1 MASTNKT
8 QNLNL
13 NQWIG
18 TDKPKRTD
26 FNHDNSMI
34 DNICGTHMNDKD
46 IHIHADE
53 RLFWNTQVVTG
64 LYFGTGKPQME
75 ILLGFNPKAVIVFA
89 HDRSLGITDKFTYSG
104 IATEYANTVGI
115 TTSENGFTV
124 YEAYN
129 SKNGITPT
137 LNSRGVDYSYI
148 AFKYL

>member
-46 IHIHADE
+46 IHILADE

-64 LYFGTGKPQME
+64 FYFGTGRPQME
-75 ILLGFNPKAVIVFA
+75 ILLGFTPKAVIVFA
-89 HDRSLGITDKFTYSG
+89 HDRTLGITDKFVYSG

-115 TTSENGFTV
+115 TTSENGFQISDSCET
-124 YEAYN
+124 
-129 SKNGITPT
+129 KNGITAT
-137 LNSRGVDYSYI
+137 LNSQGENYSYI
-148 AFKYL
+148 AFKNI